1 MYPET
6 SCMRRTPVH
15 TKNISINSFNFIRF
29 GTLLWLFGSG
39 NISGTSRNG
48 LQVRLSLN
56 SVLVC
61 ITDLTGEEE
70 VKRKRQGEGTCR
82 NLIKYGNFTSW
93 LPEWV

>member
-1 MYPET
+1 M
-6 SCMRRTPVH
+6 
-15 TKNISINSFNFIRF
+15 
-29 GTLLWLFGSG
+29 LWLFGSG

-61 ITDLTGEEE
+61 ITDLTEEEE

-82 NLIKYGNFTSW
+82 NLISMGISLLGYLSGHDHAILLAGDPAKIMLLFPYNKSFIDQ
-93 LPEWV
+93 VR